1 MEQYIKSCT
10 DCHLVRPMRV
20 RDKAPIS
27 PITRPEVPF
36 QIVNIDVIG
45 PIQPPSAKGHKYILC
60 LVDQHT
66 RWAEAILLG
75 SLNAKSTCEALLSI
89 FMRTG
94 IPEII
99 ASDNGTNF
107 NAKLTIEFEKRLGAS
122 PKFSTPIYPESNG
135 LVERFNRTL
144 KGMLHH
150 IVRTE
155 GRNWHSLIP
164 YALWAY
170 REIPNATTGVS
181 PFQLLYGRLPKGP
194 LHILQSTWTGG
205 GAGAQ
210 FCTKPI
216 PKYLEELKINL
227 EKAAQQAKLT
237 AVIQQER
244 MAGSYNRRSS
254 ERKFNEGD
262 QVIVLMLDSTN
273 KLFARWQGPAT
284 IVKEV
289 RPHSFLV
296 KMDDGA
302 VRHLHQNKL
311 RHCQIE
317 RREYYF

>member
-1 MEQYIKSCT
+1 
-10 DCHLVRPMRV
+10 
-20 RDKAPIS
+20 
-27 PITRPEVPF
+27 
-36 QIVNIDVIG
+36 
-45 PIQPPSAKGHKYILC
+45 
-60 LVDQHT
+60 
-66 RWAEAILLG
+66 
-75 SLNAKSTCEALLSI
+75 
-89 FMRTG
+89 MRTG